1 MRNFWRVLLH
11 SEVSFRG
18 LVKNIRDIKEAQK
31 RAEKTYKTMLERFP
45 TSVKVLRAYAK
56 FLEDVRN
63 DPWAATKF
71 YA

>member
-1 MRNFWRVLLH
+1 MLL
-11 SEVSFRG
+11 S
-18 LVKNIRDIKEAQK
+18 LRDRHATMLTLPTRASAHRLQA

-45 TSVKVLRAYAK
+45 TSVKVLRSYAK